1 MVIDII
7 LNDIQ
12 LEVHGIYKKAEE
24 GVMYNNDL
32 SGTPPTSDSFDI
44 EAVYVGGIDIISLLE
59 DRLEQIEELIYEKI
73 L

>member
-1 MVIDII
+1 MVVDII

-12 LEVHGIYKKAEE
+12 LEVHSIYKKAEE
-24 GVMYNNDL
+24 GVMYHNDL
-32 SGTPPTSDSFDI
+32 SGTPSTSESFDI
-44 EAVYVGGIDIISLLE
+44 EAIYVGGIDIINLLE